1 MTNKVEKYDR
11 WILYLSLTINV
22 LSGSSLSVDE
32 ASSELS
38 LLSEQQRLSVQQP
51 DHPDDHSPEQPEQQP
66 EVGLGQDQD
75 GLMKEVKQRISVLA
89 TNV

>member
-1 MTNKVEKYDR
+1 MTNKIEKYDR

-38 LLSEQQRLSVQQP
+38 LLSGQQSVQP

-75 GLMKEVKQRISVLA
+75 GLMQEVRQRISVLA